1 MAAIRVHTPA
11 LYRGQPITIIGYGDA
26 ALIAVAGYATPHKQ
40 ALGVIT
46 VGSSD
51 STRRYYVTG
60 HARPVATLGEAA
72 RIIAQLREAKGH
84 GGGERAESSRT
95 ARPGPRRASRR

>member
-11 LYRGQPITIIGYGDA
+11 LYRGLPITVIGYGDA
-26 ALIAVAGYATPHKQ
+26 TLIAVAGYATPQ
-40 ALGVIT
+40 ERALGVMT
-46 VGSSD
+46 VGSSH
-51 STRRYYVTG
+51 SGPRYYVTG

-84 GGGERAESSRT
+84 GGGEGA
-95 ARPGPRRASRR
+95 